1 MAGRLSNIYMSN
13 FYKCYTIYLK
23 INISPLGFVE
33 NLRVEQIAVR
43 HKIIQISVQYIEASG
58 GSSIYENLK
67 LRGNYSILT
76 GSIVWDM

>member
-43 HKIIQISVQYIEASG
+43 HKIIQISVQ
-58 GSSIYENLK
+58 
-67 LRGNYSILT
+67 
-76 GSIVWDM
+76 